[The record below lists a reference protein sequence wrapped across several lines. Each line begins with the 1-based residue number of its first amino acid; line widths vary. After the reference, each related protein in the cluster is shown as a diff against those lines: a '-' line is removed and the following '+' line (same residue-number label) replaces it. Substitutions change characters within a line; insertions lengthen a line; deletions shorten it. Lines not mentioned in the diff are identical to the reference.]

1 MITIVPMS
9 SKWFWAHD
17 GQKNGPVESTEI
29 HALARSG
36 RLLPTDLIWKEGL
49 ADWVEARKVKGLFPD
64 GPPVLPPR
72 VPPITNYQSNQPPPP
87 MPVMQQTQ
95 MQGQGFQP
103 PGGNP
108 AITGCCPKC
117 GQSVWK
123 SHLGCAV
130 MLLIVLFFPLG
141 LLLLLVPRRWECIS
155 CHYSYT
161 SSQRPFGFGGSM
173 TSL

>member
-1 MITIVPMS
+1 MPMS

-64 GPPVLPPR
+64 GPPALPPR

-87 MPVMQQTQ
+87 MQVMQQNQ

-130 MLLIVLFFPLG
+130 FFLIVLFFPLG

-161 SSQRPFGFGGSM
+161 SSQRPFGFSGSM